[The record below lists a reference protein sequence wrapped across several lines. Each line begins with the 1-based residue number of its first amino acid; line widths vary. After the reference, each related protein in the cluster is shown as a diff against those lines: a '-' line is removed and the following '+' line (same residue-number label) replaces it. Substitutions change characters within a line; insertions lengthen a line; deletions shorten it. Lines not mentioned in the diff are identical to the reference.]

1 MRNGMATAGELFLVA
16 RNAASRE
23 SFPVPWVPV
32 SSYERI
38 FYLHEQLLE
47 KVYDEVRG
55 LSRFLALNF

>member
-1 MRNGMATAGELFLVA
+1 MATASESFLVA

-38 FYLHEQLLE
+38 FYLHEQLVE